1 MRPARSLEQT
11 MQALGRWKTEV
22 QTCASSSA
30 PALTK
35 HGQGG
40 MTPATMEHI
49 FEPFFTTKPQGQG
62 TGLGLSV
69 VHGIMKNHGG
79 AVTVYSE
86 PGNGTV
92 FHLYLPAAQRGTEET
107 QARSHTVFR
116 GQGQRVLYV
125 DDEEPLVLLMT
136 RMLEQL
142 GYKVTGC
149 TDPEKALEMFGSGP
163 QDFDVVVSD
172 LSMPGMSGVD
182 LARELLQIRPGIPIL
197 VASGYI
203 RPADN
208 EEVRSLGLPD
218 LLLKPDTIEELGQIL
233 HNIFAKR
240 KQSAPSE
247 QPGSDSKSRHR
258 AAASRT

>member
-1 MRPARSLEQT
+1 MKTVCMAPWHVRGIEHRLRYCRAVALASRS
-11 MQALGRWKTEV
+11 
-22 QTCASSSA
+22 
-30 PALTK
+30 
-35 HGQGG
+35 
-40 MTPATMEHI
+40 EHI
-49 FEPFFTTKPQGQG
+49 FEPFFTTKPPGQG

-86 PGNGTV
+86 PGKGTV
-92 FHLYLPAAQRGTEET
+92 FHLYLPAAQGATEET

-116 GQGQRVLYV
+116 GQGQHVLYV
-125 DDEEPLVLLMT
+125 DDEEPLVFLMT

-149 TDPEKALEMFGSGP
+149 TDPEKALEMFRSGP

-172 LSMPGMSGVD
+172 LSMPGMSGID

-203 RPADN
+203 RSADN
-208 EEVRSLGLPD
+208 EKVHSLGLPD
-218 LLLKPDTIEELGQIL
+218 LLLKPDTVEDLGQIL
-233 HNIFAKR
+233 HKLFEKCEGPEGA
-240 KQSAPSE
+240 E
-247 QPGSDSKSRHR
+247 KSSQGNTPLRR
-258 AAASRT
+258 QAASSSA